1 MRTRIRSLRSAK
13 RSSNGNVH
21 IWRAAIESYAELM
34 RNLSAFLVLFAT
46 LLLASIGLRSQAQG
60 PPQSTPEQRAAVDR
74 GRTQFQQACGFCHG
88 PDATGARGPDLVRSA
103 LVAHDVNGDLI
114 GEVIQNGRP
123 DKGMPALPLTAAQIS
138 DISAFLHAR
147 SKEAVE
153 SSGVP
158 SDYPFE
164 KLLTGNANRGKAY
177 FEGAGGCSGCHSP
190 TGDLAGIAHKYN
202 SIELQAHML
211 YPDDKPV
218 LATVTLPTGEQISG
232 IVSHVDDFTVGV
244 RIGDK
249 NGWYRSFPR
258 SKVKLELKDP
268 LAAHRELL
276 PKISQ
281 TQMHD
286 LFTYLY
292 SLK

>member
-1 MRTRIRSLRSAK
+1 MAMC
-13 RSSNGNVH
+13 H
-21 IWRAAIESYAELM
+21 IWRAAIESYPELM
-34 RNLSAFLVLFAT
+34 RNLSAFLILCALF
-46 LLLASIGLRSQAQG
+46 LLASIDLRSQAQG
-60 PPQSTPEQRAAVDR
+60 PPQPTPEQRAAIDR

-103 LVAHDVNGDLI
+103 LVAHDVNGDLV
-114 GEVIQNGRP
+114 GEVILNGRP

-138 DISAFLHAR
+138 DIAAFLHAR

-164 KLLTGNANRGKAY
+164 KLLTGNADKGKAY
-177 FEGAGGCSGCHSP
+177 FEGAGGCSKCHSP
-190 TGDLAGIAHKYN
+190 AGDLIGIAHKYN
-202 SIELQAHML
+202 AIELQAHML
-211 YPDDKPV
+211 YPDDKPA
-218 LATVTLPTGEQISG
+218 LATVTLPSGEQLSG
-232 IVSHVDDFTVGV
+232 VVSHIDDFTVGV

-258 SKVKLELKDP
+258 SRVKLELKDP

>member
-1 MRTRIRSLRSAK
+1 MISSPGLVYLAGPWLRIARPALD
-13 RSSNGNVH
+13 
-21 IWRAAIESYAELM
+21 SYPELM
-34 RNLSAFLVLFAT
+34 RNVSILLILCAAFLLVSLD
-46 LLLASIGLRSQAQG
+46 LHSQAQG
-60 PPQSTPEQRAAVDR
+60 PPQPSPEQRAAVDR
-74 GRTQFQQACGFCHG
+74 GRKQFQQACGFCHG

-114 GEVIQNGRP
+114 GEVIRNGRP
-123 DKGMPALPLTAAQIS
+123 DKGMPALPTTTEQIA
-138 DISAFLHAR
+138 DIAAFLHAR
-147 SKEAVE
+147 AKEALE

-164 KLLTGNANRGKAY
+164 KLLTGNADKGKAY
-177 FEGAGGCSGCHSP
+177 FEGAGGCSKCHSP
-190 TGDLAGIAHKYN
+190 TGDLTGISHKYN

-211 YPDDKPV
+211 YPDEKPV
-218 LATVTLPTGEQISG
+218 LATVTLPGGEQLSG
-232 IVSHVDDFTVGV
+232 ILSHIDDFTVSI

-249 NGWYRSFPR
+249 TGWYRSFPR

-281 TQMHD
+281 TEMHD
-286 LFTYLY
+286 LFAYLY

>member
-1 MRTRIRSLRSAK
+1 
-13 RSSNGNVH
+13 
-21 IWRAAIESYAELM
+21 M
-34 RNLSAFLVLFAT
+34 RNVSILLLLSAAF
-46 LLLASIGLRSQAQG
+46 LLASLDLHSQAQG
-60 PPQSTPEQRAAVDR
+60 PPQASSEQRAAVDR
-74 GRTQFQQACGFCHG
+74 GRAQFQQACGFCHG

-103 LVAHDVNGDLI
+103 LLAHDVNGDLI
-114 GEVIQNGRP
+114 GEVIRNGRP
-123 DKGMPALPLTAAQIS
+123 DKGMPALPLNAAQIS
-138 DISAFLHAR
+138 DISAFLHSR
-147 SKEAVE
+147 SKEAIE

-164 KLLTGNANRGKAY
+164 KLLTGNADKGKTY
-177 FEGAGGCSGCHSP
+177 FEGAGGCSKCHSP

-211 YPDDKPV
+211 YPDEKPV
-218 LATVTLPTGEQISG
+218 LATVTLATGEQLSG
-232 IVSHVDDFTVGV
+232 TVSHIDDFSIGI

-258 SKVKLELKDP
+258 SKVKVELTDP

-276 PKISQ
+276 PKVSQ

>member
-1 MRTRIRSLRSAK
+1 
-13 RSSNGNVH
+13 
-21 IWRAAIESYAELM
+21 M
-34 RNLSAFLVLFAT
+34 RNLSVLLILCAAFF
-46 LLLASIGLRSQAQG
+46 LASLDVHSQAQG
-60 PPQSTPEQRAAVDR
+60 PPQPSPEQRAAVDR
-74 GRTQFQQACGFCHG
+74 GRAQFQQACGFCHG
-88 PDATGARGPDLVRSA
+88 PDATGARGPDLVRST

-114 GEVIQNGRP
+114 GEVIRSGRP
-123 DKGMPALPLTAAQIS
+123 DKGMPALPLTPAQIS
-138 DISAFLHAR
+138 ASTAFLHAR

-164 KLLTGNANRGKAY
+164 KLLTGNADKGKTY
-177 FEGAGGCSGCHSP
+177 FEGAGGCSNCHSP

-211 YPDDKPV
+211 YPQDKPL
-218 LATVTLPTGEQISG
+218 LATVTLPTGEQLSG
-232 IVSHVDDFTVGV
+232 TVSHIDDFTVGI

-249 NGWYRSFPR
+249 TGWYRSFPR
-258 SKVKLELKDP
+258 GKVKLELKDP

-276 PKISQ
+276 PRISQ
-281 TQMHD
+281 AQMHD
-286 LFTYLY
+286 LFAYLY

>member
-1 MRTRIRSLRSAK
+1 MRILSTLFIFCAVLLFLSL
-13 RSSNGNVH
+13 
-21 IWRAAIESYAELM
+21 
-34 RNLSAFLVLFAT
+34 NLH
-46 LLLASIGLRSQAQG
+46 SQAQG
-60 PPQSTPEQRAAVDR
+60 PPQPNPEQRAAVDR
-74 GRTQFQQACGFCHG
+74 GRAQFQQACGFCHG
-88 PDATGARGPDLVRSA
+88 ADATGARGPDLVRSA

-114 GEVIQNGRP
+114 GEVIRNGRP
-123 DKGMPALPLTAAQIS
+123 DKGMPGLPLAAAQIS
-138 DISAFLHAR
+138 DITAFLHAR

-164 KLLTGNANRGKAY
+164 KLLTGNSDRGKAY
-177 FEGAGGCSGCHSP
+177 FEGAGSCSKCHSA
-190 TGDLAGIAHKYN
+190 TGDLAGIARKYN

-218 LATVTLPTGEQISG
+218 LATVTLPTGEQLSG
-232 IVSHVDDFTVGV
+232 IVSHIDDFTVGI

>member
-1 MRTRIRSLRSAK
+1 MRNVPVFISAAFLFSALALFSK
-13 RSSNGNVH
+13 AQGPQVTAEE
-21 IWRAAIESYAELM
+21 RAAI
-34 RNLSAFLVLFAT
+34 
-46 LLLASIGLRSQAQG
+46 
-60 PPQSTPEQRAAVDR
+60 DR

-88 PDATGARGPDLVRSA
+88 PDATGARGPDLIRSS
-103 LVAHDVNGDLI
+103 LVAHDVKGDLI
-114 GEVIQNGRP
+114 GEVVRNGRP
-123 DKGMPALPLTAAQIS
+123 DKGMPALPLTTEQIS
-138 DISAFLHAR
+138 DITAFLHAR
-147 SKEAVE
+147 SKEAIE

-164 KLLTGNANRGKAY
+164 KLLTGNAEKGKVY
-177 FEGAGGCSGCHSP
+177 FEGAGGCSKCHSP

-211 YPDDKPV
+211 YPKEQPV
-218 LATVTLPTGEQISG
+218 LATVTLPSGEQLSGTISH
-232 IVSHVDDFTVGV
+232 IDDFTVGV

-258 SKVKLELKDP
+258 SKVKVELKDP
-268 LAAHRELL
+268 LEAHRALL

-292 SLK
+292 TLK